1 MDSSSSS
8 GDGICTTSSF
18 SFWSAVTHLR
28 HDVFLSFRGE
38 DTRHGLTKDLHQALT
53 EANIPTFKD
62 DINLEKGREIASE
75 LLKAI
80 QASRI
85 AVVVFSSNYATS
97 GWCLDELVKI
107 IECKHVDGQIVIPV
121 FCDVSPDDVFHQTG
135 SFAKAFASHQERF
148 AMDSNSSV
156 ENKISKWRAALSEAA
171 SSSAGWNLQTN
182 DVSQWHVSKFLQKI
196 VSQISCR
203 RQEAHMCLD
212 LRPQNDDY
220 GKDYL
225 NLLLTAMSDD
235 VLVIGLHGTN
245 NLGKTNI
252 AKAAYNKN
260 FLSFQGSCYLA
271 NVSAVSKK
279 PNGLVHLQERL
290 LSDILIENDDD
301 IQLDDVSEG
310 IRMIQTELRQRR
322 VLVVLED
329 VDTLQQL
336 NALARKRD
344 WFGPGSRV
352 IITTRDAKLLS
363 ILEADDVYGP
373 QGIQV
378 IRDKYENNLE
388 TIKELEELIQ
398 KITFQAKRK
407 ERFLLAEIERERRKN
422 ACQPQILDDLQ
433 HSQNELLPS
442 YTLTTTRDVVLNRT
456 ESYDCHVG
464 TNYGM
469 WMDTELQ
476 KEIAKWDC

>member
-1 MDSSSSS
+1 MNMDSSP
-8 GDGICTTSSF
+8 GDGICSTSSF
-18 SFWSAVTHLR
+18 SFWSAITHQR

-53 EANIPTFKD
+53 EANIATFKD

-75 LLKAI
+75 LFKAI

-85 AVVVFSSNYATS
+85 AVVVFSRNYATS

-121 FCDVSPDDVFHQTG
+121 FCDVSPDDVFHQMG
-135 SFAKAFASHQERF
+135 SFAKAFASHEERF
-148 AMDSNSSV
+148 AMDSGM
-156 ENKISKWRAALSEAA
+156 ENKIGKWRAALTEAA
-171 SSSAGWNLQTN
+171 SSSPVWDLQTN
-182 DVSQWHVSKFLQKI
+182 DVSQWHVSKFLEEI

-203 RQEAHMCLD
+203 RQEAHMCLH
-212 LRPQNDDY
+212 LRPQTDDY

-225 NLLLTAMSDD
+225 NLLLSAMSDD

-245 NLGKTNI
+245 NLGKTDI

-260 FLSFQGSCYLA
+260 FLRFKGSCYLA

-290 LSDILIENDDD
+290 LSDILIESDDD
-301 IQLDDVSEG
+301 IQIEDVSEG
-310 IRMIQTELRQRR
+310 IKMIQTELQRRR
-322 VLVVLED
+322 VLVVLDD
-329 VDTLQQL
+329 VDSLEQL

-363 ILEADDVYGP
+363 VLEAGDVYGP

-378 IRDKYENNLE
+378 IRDKYEKNLE

-398 KITFQAKRK
+398 KITFQGKRK
-407 ERFLLAEIERERRKN
+407 ERFLLAEIERERRQTAYQVK
-422 ACQPQILDDLQ
+422 AKESWTILELESLGDDVYIC
-433 HSQNELLPS
+433 S
-442 YTLTTTRDVVLNRT
+442 YSTTMT
-456 ESYDCHVG
+456 EV
-464 TNYGM
+464 
-469 WMDTELQ
+469 
-476 KEIAKWDC
+476 